1 MLIWITLDNNQK
13 NKDSIMKI
21 NLEMNGKK
29 LCGPNFKVFHN
40 DDYTDFTFAIGKN
53 NHRDYSFAHD
63 DFTNNFVKFRYKN
76 RTFFF
81 ETIENVYMFD
91 LGDDAFKIPLNEI
104 IKATMTILDSNNE
117 LIYTSGKK

>member
-40 DDYTDFTFAIGKN
+40 DDYTDFTFAISCWSCSLES
-53 NHRDYSFAHD
+53 DQ
-63 DFTNNFVKFRYKN
+63 T
-76 RTFFF
+76 
-81 ETIENVYMFD
+81 
-91 LGDDAFKIPLNEI
+91 
-104 IKATMTILDSNNE
+104 
-117 LIYTSGKK
+117 